1 MDSLIHV
8 VVAQLRS
15 STGRTLQIS
24 LNKCWRSNLD
34 ELGDADDVEGQGDAG
49 SRAVGGQG
57 EERVLLGEPPEVR
70 PKEGGGRRGVL
81 VDEPPEES
89 LERGGELGVGR
100 VENGQL
106 DELLPQD
113 VHGGGRERVL
123 FG

>member
-1 MDSLIHV
+1 M
-8 VVAQLRS
+8 
-15 STGRTLQIS
+15 
-24 LNKCWRSNLD
+24 
-34 ELGDADDVEGQGDAG
+34 GDADDVEDQGDAG

-57 EERVLLGEPPEVR
+57 VERVLLGEPPEVR
-70 PKEGGGRRGVL
+70 PKVGGGRRVL

-89 LERGGELGVGR
+89 LEKGGELGVGR